1 MSPFA
6 LLFKSLFNPIVKMG
20 LLGQDN
26 YSISYHY
33 LQTGVLLFMALYPL
47 QFHHVLIAILMIC
60 SSENTFRG

>member
-1 MSPFA
+1 
-6 LLFKSLFNPIVKMG
+6 MG

-47 QFHHVLIAILMIC
+47 QFHHVLIAIFDDLFVGKYIQRVMYSC
-60 SSENTFRG
+60 F